1 MAIPQL
7 VASGTASNVDQLGDF
22 QRYFPEYSEGFV
34 DLELRSAVA
43 TDIIGWLDEKL
54 DAIGIPR
61 KAVKVEGRHVLVSFR
76 TEIAPLVLIAG
87 AIAACIFLVA
97 LVVAWKLYKM
107 TPQMVTG
114 ITMGMILLIVGGIL
128 LVIFLIATRGRLA
141 AGPVT
146 LGGT

>member
-1 MAIPQL
+1 MPYRL
-7 VASGTASNVDQLGDF
+7 VAAGTASNVDQLGDF
-22 QRYFPEYSEGFV
+22 QKYFPEYSEGFV

-43 TDIIGWLDEKL
+43 VDIIGWLDEKL

-61 KAVKVEGRHVLVSFR
+61 NAVKVEGRHVLISFR

-97 LVVAWKLYKM
+97 LVVAWKLFKL
-107 TPQMVTG
+107 TPEAV
-114 ITMGMILLIVGGIL
+114 MGMATGWIILIVGGIL
-128 LVIFLIATRGRLA
+128 LVLFLIATRGRLA

-146 LGGT
+146 IGG